1 MQDFLI
7 SCSTFILFL
16 IILLSL
22 AWLLFK
28 IRKKSTNVIGLML
41 KVCGSLF
48 GLCFCLYLG
57 VIFTIVVATVIAL
70 IVYYRHLPK
79 NSKEGNPVN
88 LIDPEPNQKL
98 KPTSVN
104 PEAILNSVP
113 SQSMQNYEEKSIEK
127 GSSTNTAIPQLK
139 DFWNAKDLYTR
150 RVRERLKRSKSE
162 DIVIGRR
169 LFGSTYQ
176 VDSYGETYKA
186 SLQSCT
192 CPDFSYKQTP
202 CKHILKLALKIGALD
217 PHDQLFGIP
226 DELDLRYQSL
236 SKSSQKMFL
245 MLCYQH
251 QYAPS
256 ERFITKRSVELDG
269 LLKNGF
275 IIESIDPEF
284 LLKNAYTVSELR
296 AILREYQNETGKKV
310 CTSNDSKQ
318 TIINNIISEGD
329 KCISLFTS
337 HNIILEFDPEVAP
350 HIVSFYDKYGN

>member
-150 RVRERLKRSKSE
+150 RVRERLKRAKSE

-269 LLKNGF
+269 LLKNGYC
-275 IIESIDPEF
+275 ERTSRNSPR
-284 LLKNAYTVSELR
+284 VS
-296 AILREYQNETGKKV
+296 K
-310 CTSNDSKQ
+310 
-318 TIINNIISEGD
+318 
-329 KCISLFTS
+329 
-337 HNIILEFDPEVAP
+337 
-350 HIVSFYDKYGN
+350 